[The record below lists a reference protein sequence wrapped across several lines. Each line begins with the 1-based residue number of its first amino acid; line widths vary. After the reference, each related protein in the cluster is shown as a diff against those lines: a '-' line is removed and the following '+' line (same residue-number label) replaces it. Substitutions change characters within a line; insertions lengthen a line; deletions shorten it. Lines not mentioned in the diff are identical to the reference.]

1 VAVDQQP
8 VVASIDVVRL
18 SAGAERA
25 FRCGAA
31 LVDRSDRGKLALT
44 GDAAADCL
52 NGQVT
57 NDVTKVEPG
66 CGQLATF
73 LTTKGAMLGDLRII
87 RTADTFELD
96 TERVSLQALFDL
108 LRLGVVGHDAELHK
122 RTLQRGLLSLVG
134 PRARVVAHV
143 EDLGNCEFKNAPF
156 TVNGLPA
163 HAILTEHGVDIL
175 CEAEH
180 TAAITATLVERG
192 ATTVAEAEYEVA
204 RISKGRPRY
213 GVELDE
219 RTMPQEAGLNERA
232 VSFTKG
238 CYVGQE
244 IIARMESRGRL
255 AKVLRGLRLMTNDEG
270 RKTKDDGV
278 EPLVISL
285 SSLVLPKKLEV
296 AGKEAGDLTSV
307 VVSPRFGPIGL
318 AYVRSAHAAAGT
330 LVGVAGSDVRGEVV
344 ELPFDRLQIEPG
356 EIDHS

>member
-1 VAVDQQP
+1 MAVDQQP
-8 VVASIDVVRL
+8 AVSSIDVVRL
-18 SAGAERA
+18 SPAGERA

-44 GDAAADCL
+44 GEAAAECL

-66 CGQLATF
+66 CGQYATF

-96 TERVSLQALFDL
+96 TERVSLQALFDM
-108 LRLGVVGHDAELHK
+108 LRVGIVGHDAELHK

-156 TVNGLPA
+156 TVNGVSA
-163 HAILTEHGVDIL
+163 HAVLTEHGVDIL
-175 CEAEH
+175 CDAAD

-192 ATTVAEAEYEVA
+192 ATTITADEYEVA

-213 GVELDE
+213 GVELGE
-219 RTMPQEAGLNERA
+219 RTIPQEAGLNDRA

-244 IIARMESRGRL
+244 TVARLFYRGNPN
-255 AKVLRGLRLMTNDEG
+255 KVLRGLKFDE
-270 RKTKDDGV
+270 
-278 EPLVISL
+278 
-285 SSLVLPKKLEV
+285 LP
-296 AGKEAGDLTSV
+296 AGDGSV
-307 VVSPRFGPIGL
+307 ILGDKTVGSVSRVAVSPKYGTVAL
-318 AYVRSAHAAAGT
+318 ALLRTTAEPGMTVRCGGQEAT
-330 LVGVAGSDVRGEVV
+330 VVA
-344 ELPFDRLQIEPG
+344 LPFARD
-356 EIDHS
+356 DSAANACS

>member
-1 VAVDQQP
+1 MAVDQQP
-8 VVASIDVVRL
+8 AVASIDVVRL
-18 SAGAERA
+18 SPAAERA

-31 LVDRSDRGKLALT
+31 LVDRSERGKLALT
-44 GDAAADCL
+44 GEAAADCL

-57 NDVTKVEPG
+57 NDVTKIEPG
-66 CGQLATF
+66 CGQFATF

-96 TERVSLQALFDL
+96 TERVSLQALFDM

-134 PRARVVAHV
+134 PRARQVAHV

-156 TVNGLPA
+156 TVNGVAA

-175 CEAEH
+175 CD
-180 TAAITATLVERG
+180 AADVPAICATLVERG
-192 ATTVAEAEYEVA
+192 ATAITDDEYEVA

-219 RTMPQEAGLNERA
+219 RTIPQEAGLNDRA

-244 IIARMESRGRL
+244 TVARLFYRGNPN
-255 AKVLRGLRLMTNDEG
+255 KTLRGLRFAE
-270 RKTKDDGV
+270 
-278 EPLVISL
+278 
-285 SSLVLPKKLEV
+285 LP
-296 AGKEAGDLTSV
+296 AGDGAV
-307 VVSPRFGPIGL
+307 VLGDKTVGTVRRVAVSPKYGTVAL
-318 AYVRSAHAAAGT
+318 ALLRTAAEPGMTVQCGGQSA
-330 LVGVAGSDVRGEVV
+330 EVV
-344 ELPFDRLQIEPG
+344 ALPFAPDERTA
-356 EIDHS
+356 HSCT